1 MLEAKLFTVLSNAA
15 AITAI
20 VGGRIYPQQLPQ
32 TPTYPAITYQR
43 AGGDRE
49 NHVRGYAN
57 LENAIIQIDAWAVT
71 LAGAI
76 ALGDVITTAMY
87 AATTFAAILPSSP
100 VDTWEDDVKKYR
112 RSMDWSVWNRE

>member
-1 MLEAKLFTVLSNAA
+1 MLEEKIQAVLKGAA
-15 AITAI
+15 SITAI
-20 VGGRIYPQQLPQ
+20 AGDRITPMQMRQTPIYP
-32 TPTYPAITYQR
+32 AVVYQR
-43 AGGDRE
+43 VAGNRE

-76 ALGDVITTAMY
+76 ALGDAITTAMY
-87 AATTFAAILPSSP
+87 AATAFAAILPGSP